1 MMANTTD
8 NQHAGQELRRDKRFQ
23 VSQAAIITQPGYTEI
38 ACEIRDFCQGG
49 LFLKFTN
56 PEAAITALA
65 RRADAT
71 VEIVFT
77 PASVNATQTFKVPA
91 QLKRL
96 SPLGVGVAFARQPVD
111 ALRALQRLRMA
122 GHRQKLAAL
131 PTSAAHPHLREASTA
146 LLSETLLQVHD
157 QIMCVLGDKLGA
169 AAVQASGIAEH
180 SGLLGA
186 MHEFANHAPAVQAR
200 FVQGVLDALNQARPV
215 QTQATRD
222 TMDGGL
228 ALVDELDFEDWLA
241 TSSEANKLEEQ
252 FREQLSDI
260 EPRIGQLFGFA
271 CDHHNNPFGPAVIGH
286 AYRGALQD
294 VPVLAKARQIA
305 YAALRD
311 VLAGQLA
318 PLYAELLA
326 LLPVSQVEVEREQP
340 VVAPRHE
347 ASSGSDTHALESS
360 EAPPSAPTPPPR
372 GTLNRLAGS
381 LLDFFR
387 GQSTAAPDG
396 MAPMNAAG
404 APATGNAM
412 PGGALQPPPGTPATT
427 RAAGGAPGQAGM
439 AGAPGI
445 AHSPVLQRLA
455 AAGALPPAVTHEM
468 QRSVDMFGALFDTM
482 HAEKSVSEG
491 MRPFF
496 QQLETSLIK
505 LAMADPEF
513 LASPV
518 HPAHKVLNTLDR
530 ISMVA
535 GDDGKITDARLLRL
549 MSRWTDRINT
559 EADKNPG
566 VFEEA
571 RTQLER
577 VVKPLLHE
585 RAARVFRLQEMCEG
599 RQHAEVVKQR
609 ILRDLLKQL
618 ESERAVPNAVIE
630 LLNGGWRNVLLIA
643 EMRYGADS
651 DEAREAWQVL
661 RQLCT
666 WLDTEPA
673 EPAEPPATAQ
683 VQALL
688 QQIDQALTQVCA
700 DKFAQDRIVDRLA
713 AALFDEGKSQH
724 QRTSVAARL
733 DDAASEPL
741 SETQD
746 NLAERLRV
754 GDWLQ
759 FKSLDVPLN
768 LIWIGDQPPV
778 YVFANYRGIKKLDL
792 KRQDLLQSLEDGG
805 AQWTEDLELPLM
817 DRSYSAM
824 IQKMQRDLLWQA
836 SHDPATGLANRKS
849 FFRAIRRNWL
859 RSKMNDGGYAI
870 GVIQFDISKPSGE
883 TAGVEIRTPILRD
896 YAQIMPALLPP
907 NALLARSGESGIA
920 FWIEAAGRASAQA
933 QTDAL
938 LHALT
943 AHPQEINGIRYRVQ
957 PATGLAWA
965 RDCINPETYYDN
977 ANAACAHARESGA
990 AVVQYDSEAD
1000 ESGGVLALA
1009 EWAHELTALLANNQL
1024 SLNCQPVTAATDAAR
1039 TPLYY
1044 EVLLHPIAEGGRSI
1058 ATRDLIAVAGRLQRI
1073 TEIDRW
1079 VVRHVL
1085 QWMRAHPDTL
1095 ARIGGLSINL
1105 SGQSVT
1111 NPLFLKYLQ
1120 AELARGDLPG
1130 GKLIFEIS
1138 EVDAVEGHAQTQL
1151 FMRQLQRHGCRFTL
1165 DEFGAGNSAYT
1176 SLKSM
1181 KLDYLKLDRALV
1193 REIGTSMIDEALVR
1207 SILETGS
1214 FLGIRTVA
1222 GFVEN
1227 EETLAKLVEMGVDC
1241 VQGYLI
1247 GEPKPL
1253 ETLT

>member
-1 MMANTTD
+1 MMANATD
-8 NQHAGQELRRDKRFQ
+8 NQHAGQELRRDRRFQ

-65 RRADAT
+65 KRADAA

-77 PASVNATQTFKVPA
+77 PVSISTAQTFRVPA

-131 PTSAAHPHLREASTA
+131 PTSSAHPHLRDASTT

-157 QIMCVLGDKLGA
+157 QIMGVLGDKLSA
-169 AAVQASGIAEH
+169 AAIQASGIAEH

-186 MHEFANHAPAVQAR
+186 VHEFANHAPVVQTR
-200 FVQGVLDALNQARPV
+200 FVQGVLDALKQARPV

-222 TMDGGL
+222 TQDGGL

-241 TSSEANKLEEQ
+241 ISSEAHKLEEQ

-271 CDHHNNPFGPAVIGH
+271 CDHNNNPFGPAVIGH

-294 VPVLAKARQIA
+294 VPVLAKARQVA
-305 YAALRD
+305 YATLRD
-311 VLAGQLA
+311 VLTGQLA

-326 LLPVSQVEVEREQP
+326 LLPVSQAEIERQQP
-340 VVAPRHE
+340 VVARHDTPPD
-347 ASSGSDTHALESS
+347 SDTYSS
-360 EAPPSAPTPPPR
+360 ESPEPSGPAPATPSR

-387 GQSTAAPDG
+387 GQSTAAPGDAVAMG
-396 MAPMNAAG
+396 GTG
-404 APATGNAM
+404 APAAAAGSAM
-412 PGGALQPPPGTPATT
+412 PGYAPQSQGMPTATGAGV
-427 RAAGGAPGQAGM
+427 PGQAGM
-439 AGAPGI
+439 ASTPGI

-482 HAEKSVSEG
+482 HAEKSVSDG

-505 LAMADPEF
+505 LAMSDPEF
-513 LASPV
+513 LGSPT

-530 ISMVA
+530 LSMVA

-549 MSRWTDRINT
+549 MSRWTDRINA

-599 RQHAEVVKQR
+599 RQRAEVVKQR
-609 ILRDLLKQL
+609 ILRDLLKRL
-618 ESERAVPNAVIE
+618 ENERMVPNAVIE

-643 EMRYGADS
+643 EMRHGLDS
-651 DEAREAWQVL
+651 DETREAWQVL
-661 RQLCT
+661 QQLCV
-666 WLDTEPA
+666 WLDADQTEP
-673 EPAEPPATAQ
+673 PTTAQ
-683 VQALL
+683 IQALL

-724 QRTSVAARL
+724 QRTPVAARL
-733 DDAASEPL
+733 DDVASEPL
-741 SETQD
+741 SEAQD
-746 NLAERLRV
+746 TLTERLRV

-759 FKSLDVPLN
+759 FKSLDSPLN

-792 KRQDLLQSLEDGG
+792 KRQDLLQSLEDGE

-836 SHDPATGLANRKS
+836 SHDPTTGLANRRS
-849 FFRAIRRNWL
+849 FFRSIRRNWL

-870 GVIQFDISKPSGE
+870 GVIQFDISKPTGE
-883 TAGVEIRTPILRD
+883 AAGVEIRTPILRD
-896 YAQIMPALLPP
+896 YAQIMPTLLPS
-907 NALLARSGESGIA
+907 NALFARSGESGIA
-920 FWIEAAGRASAQA
+920 FWIEAAGQASAQA
-933 QTDAL
+933 QTEAL

-943 AHPQEINGIRYRVQ
+943 AHPEEINGIRYDVQ
-957 PATGLAWA
+957 PAAGLAWA
-965 RDCINPETYYDN
+965 RDSISPEAYYDN
-977 ANAACAHARESGA
+977 ANAACAHARESGVS
-990 AVVQYDSEAD
+990 VVQYDSEVD
-1000 ESGGVLALA
+1000 ESGVLALA
-1009 EWAHELTALLANNQL
+1009 EWAHELTAILAGNQL
-1024 SLNCQPVTAATDAAR
+1024 SLNCQPVAAAADTTR

-1044 EVLLHPIAEGGRSI
+1044 EVLLHPTAEGERPI
-1058 ATRDLIAVAGRLQRI
+1058 ATRDLIAVAERLQRI

-1085 QWMRAHPDTL
+1085 QWMRAHSDTL
-1095 ARIGGLSINL
+1095 TRIGGLSINL

-1111 NPLFLKYLQ
+1111 NPLFLKYLL
-1120 AELARGDLPG
+1120 AELARGDIPG
-1130 GKLIFEIS
+1130 DKLIFEIR
-1138 EVDAVEGHAQTQL
+1138 EADAVDGHAQTQL

-1165 DEFGAGNSAYT
+1165 DEFGAGNSSYT

-1181 KLDYLKLDRALV
+1181 KLDYLKIDRALM

-1222 GFVEN
+1222 GFVEDA
-1227 EETLAKLVEMGVDC
+1227 EALAKLAEMGVDC

-1247 GEPKPL
+1247 GEPRPL
-1253 ETLT
+1253 ESLA